1 MTLRY
6 NELYIDTENVG
17 AIEHV
22 TLTVPHD
29 SVPHSS
35 NQDDFSGNVDM
46 P

>member
-6 NELYIDTENVG
+6 NELYVDTENVG

-29 SVPHSS
+29 SVPSS
-35 NQDDFSGNVDM
+35 GNQDDFTGSVNV